1 MSLKEAAD
9 FLEESRTLA
18 ALLEGESEATFAK
31 ATQFKGWTIND
42 VLVHLHFWNK
52 AVDLAAT
59 DEAGFKAMLE
69 PLMAALTKGGLR
81 AYEDGTIPER
91 GRALFTL
98 WKATAEDIATRFA
111 EIDPKQRIPWVGPSM
126 SARSAIT
133 ARQMETWAHGFEVF
147 DLLGRIRPESDRI
160 RNLVVLGI
168 NTFGWSHQVH
178 GLPVPEVM
186 PELTLTAPSGEVW
199 TFGEASAGRI
209 AGPAVDFA
217 AVVTQTRAVADT
229 ALAIEGEVAR
239 RWMEHAQC
247 FAGPPEKPPVAGSR
261 HRAAV
266 NQDWIVR

>member
-18 ALLEGESEATFAK
+18 ALLEGESEDTFSK
-31 ATQFKGWTIND
+31 PTQFKGWTIND

-59 DEAGFKAMLE
+59 DEAAFKAMLE

-81 AYEDGTIPER
+81 SYENGTIPER

-98 WKATAEDIATRFA
+98 WKDTAEDIAARFA
-111 EIDPKQRIPWVGPSM
+111 GIDPKQRIPWVGPSM

-147 DLLGRIRPESDRI
+147 DLLGRVRPESDRI

-178 GLPVPEVM
+178 RLAVPDTM

-199 TFGEASAGRI
+199 TFGEARAGRI
-209 AGPAVDFA
+209 SGPAVDFA

-229 ALAIEGEVAR
+229 ALVIEGDVAR
-239 RWMEHAQC
+239 TWMDHAQC

-261 HRAAV
+261 HRAV
-266 NQDWIVR
+266 EK

>member
-1 MSLKEAAD
+1 MSLAEAAD

-18 ALLEGESEATFAK
+18 ALLEPQDEAAFAR

-52 AVDLAAT
+52 AVDLAAS
-59 DEAGFKAMLE
+59 DEAAFKALLD

-81 AYEDGTIPER
+81 AYENATIPER

-98 WKATAEDIATRFA
+98 WKETAEDIAARWA
-111 EIDPKQRIPWVGPSM
+111 AIDPKQRIPWVGPSM

-133 ARQMETWAHGFEVF
+133 ARQMETWAHGFEIF
-147 DLLGRIRPESDRI
+147 DVLGAERPESDRI

-168 NTFGWSHQVH
+168 NTFGWSHQVNR
-178 GLPVPEVM
+178 LPVPEIM
-186 PELTLTAPSGEVW
+186 PELKLTAPSGEVW
-199 TFGEASAGRI
+199 TFGDAQAGRI
-209 AGPAVDFA
+209 SGPATDFA

-229 ALAIEGEVAR
+229 ALVIEGAVAR
-239 RWMEHAQC
+239 TWMDHAQC

-261 HRAAV
+261 HRAAKV
-266 NQDWIVR
+266 